1 MAIQFG
7 NRLLLS
13 KAKAFSSR
21 NNAFFFSFF
30 FFFTDSILDYR
41 GKRAESRCGEHPSFM
56 DRRCVSET
64 HNWVS
69 FLLLLLLF
77 TWRSGSNVMNDDQF
91 LSIA

>member
-30 FFFTDSILDYR
+30 FFFHRFDTRLSR
-41 GKRAESRCGEHPSFM
+41 EERRESMWGTPEFH
-56 DRRCVSET
+56 
-64 HNWVS
+64 
-69 FLLLLLLF
+69 
-77 TWRSGSNVMNDDQF
+77 GSAMRFGNTQLGF
-91 LSIA
+91 LSSPPSSFYLEKWVERYER